1 MLRAPDADALASD
14 RVSLNVWPSRWAALL
29 ASVRARCQF
38 AMFNGQLPHPH
49 QFQAQ
54 QQQRGAI
61 SAKSSAAV
69 GEVTALVN
77 PAIETTA
84 WEESSEPP
92 DPLHGC
98 WVMAEVLLALDAEP
112 S

>member
-1 MLRAPDADALASD
+1 M
-14 RVSLNVWPSRWAALL
+14 
-29 ASVRARCQF
+29 
-38 AMFNGQLPHPH
+38 
-49 QFQAQ
+49 
-54 QQQRGAI
+54 
-61 SAKSSAAV
+61 
-69 GEVTALVN
+69 TALVN